1 MWFINR
7 LYKVKNGKLSIYAS
21 VLSNQM
27 PVYIVCQRN
36 LERSLKMLKFIYTA
50 LAFFSIFFAVANGD
64 KELK

>member
-1 MWFINR
+1 MQVFYQI
-7 LYKVKNGKLSIYAS
+7 KCQCI
-21 VLSNQM
+21 
-27 PVYIVCQRN
+27 PIVCQRN